1 MCTHGGI
8 FAKIPPSQHSGLAER
23 DSLAHPAQHVGGTVL
38 RHDPHDDPSHSLQQL
53 ERAFELAK
61 SGSSRVMGSDGQC
74 GVRGYARGTG
84 QCIEPRYRDPR
95 GPPPQPFVPTTTRLQ

>member
-53 ERAFELAK
+53 DPTNVLHVLPAIGTVLVAVVF
-61 SGSSRVMGSDGQC
+61 DGHHPLVPTHVEI
-74 GVRGYARGTG
+74 GKGDSVSVLHLNLGTG
-84 QCIEPRYRDPR
+84 
-95 GPPPQPFVPTTTRLQ
+95 GG